1 MNDWKG
7 QLKEIYQNFST
18 QQKNKKGV
26 QHKFDKPEHANFR
39 GKTGVNDT
47 GIPLTPKAAQRQQRN
62 RTKYSYPMHLQRI
75 NERRKSEAK
84 ARHGIT
90 DETDQF
96 NYNKNKK
103 YSSTQHTENSRRNY
117 SSSWH
122 LPPVYT
128 PRRKEYHYYDSDP
141 KPSEPEQITYIWDQP
156 SNKEPEYKSTGKFP
170 KLDEAIASYKK
181 K

>member
-1 MNDWKG
+1 MEHWQDKI
-7 QLKEIYQNFST
+7 KEMYASFST
-18 QQKNKKGV
+18 QQKNKKGID
-26 QHKFDKPEHANFR
+26 HKFDKPEHANFR

-90 DETDQF
+90 DESDPF
-96 NYNKNKK
+96 NQNKK
-103 YSSTQHTENSRRNY
+103 DRSAQHAERRNY

-122 LPPVYT
+122 LPPVYA
-128 PRRKEYHYYDSDP
+128 PRKKEYHYYDSDP
-141 KPSEPEQITYIWDQP
+141 QTEQPQQITYIWDQP
-156 SNKEPEYKSTGKFP
+156 TNKEPEYKSAGKFP

>member
-7 QLKEIYQNFST
+7 QLKEIYKSFSE

-26 QHKFDKPEHANFR
+26 EHKFDKPEHSNFR

-84 ARHGIT
+84 ARHGII
-90 DETDQF
+90 DETDPF

-103 YSSTQHTENSRRNY
+103 DSSTQHTENSR
-117 SSSWH
+117 
-122 LPPVYT
+122 
-128 PRRKEYHYYDSDP
+128 
-141 KPSEPEQITYIWDQP
+141 
-156 SNKEPEYKSTGKFP
+156 
-170 KLDEAIASYKK
+170 
-181 K
+181 

>member
-7 QLKEIYQNFST
+7 QLKEIYKSFSE

-26 QHKFDKPEHANFR
+26 EHKFDKPDHSNFR

-84 ARHGIT
+84 ARHGII
-90 DETDQF
+90 DETDSF
-96 NYNKNKK
+96 NKNKK
-103 YSSTQHTENSRRNY
+103 DRSAQHAERRNY

-122 LPPVYT
+122 LPPRYT
-128 PRRKEYHYYDSDP
+128 PRKKEYHYYDSNPDT
-141 KPSEPEQITYIWDQP
+141 SEPEQITYIWDQP
-156 SNKEPEYKSTGKFP
+156 TKKEPEYKPSGKVP
-170 KLDEAIASYKK
+170 KLEEAIASYKK
-181 K
+181 KF

>member
-18 QQKNKKGV
+18 QQKNKKGI
-26 QHKFDKPEHANFR
+26 QHKFDRPEHANFR

-47 GIPLTPKAAQRQQRN
+47 GIPLTPKAAQRQQRS
-62 RTKYSYPMHLQRI
+62 RTKYSYPAHLQRI
-75 NERRKSEAK
+75 NDRRKSEAK

-90 DETDQF
+90 DETNPF
-96 NYNKNKK
+96 NYKK
-103 YSSTQHTENSRRNY
+103 EKDSSLQQAENPRRNH

-122 LPPVYT
+122 LPPVYV
-128 PRRKEYHYYDSDP
+128 PRKKEYHYYDSDP
-141 KPSEPEQITYIWDQP
+141 QTEQPQQITYIWDQP
-156 SNKEPEYKSTGKFP
+156 RNNEPKYKSTGRFP